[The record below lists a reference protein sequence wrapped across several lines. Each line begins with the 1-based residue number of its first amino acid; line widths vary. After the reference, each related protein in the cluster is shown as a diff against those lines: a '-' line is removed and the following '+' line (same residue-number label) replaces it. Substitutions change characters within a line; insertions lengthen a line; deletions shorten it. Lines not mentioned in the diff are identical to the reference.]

1 MNRDHDAHPPTHSTD
16 SHERGHSAAS
26 SQLLAR
32 AVTTAPGTPRRQ
44 RPPPPATGL
53 SIELQLVRG
62 IEPRHQCHWRD
73 LLQRAP
79 CSPLFSVA
87 TQHITVVVV
96 LSPSPFSLCPM
107 GLDHN
112 GVHAHQMG
120 GVKDGPHVSDTWCG
134 HISPTCQ
141 PPLSSTLHPVHVDK
155 GESSEVRSIVR
166 MPGSW
171 HSVASQAPQPRPHF
185 SHSA

>member
-62 IEPRHQCHWRD
+62 IEPRPQCHWRD

-79 CSPLFSVA
+79 CSPLFSVI
-87 TQHITVVVV
+87 TQRITVVVV
-96 LSPSPFSLCPM
+96 LSPSPSHHPSPSVLWAQTVTASMPIRWEESRMAHMSATLGADTSVLLVSHPSLPPCTRF
-107 GLDHN
+107 
-112 GVHAHQMG
+112 
-120 GVKDGPHVSDTWCG
+120 TW
-134 HISPTCQ
+134 TR
-141 PPLSSTLHPVHVDK
+141 
-155 GESSEVRSIVR
+155 ERAAR
-166 MPGSW
+166 F
-171 HSVASQAPQPRPHF
+171 AA
-185 SHSA
+185 